1 MSHTFKFGSFAKRK
15 NSTLQPTNLTS
26 FESFDVLFK
35 NPTSLDNPTIT
46 LNHSGD
52 FNYNYAVYG
61 SNYYFVRDKVARNN
75 DLWEVSLKL
84 DSMATLK
91 ANILAT
97 TAYILY
103 DATANTELP
112 DNRLPMKTTKSVSA
126 NSAAFPFSV
135 DGGCYILS
143 LTGAHGS
150 TGVYKVSANELGDL
164 IDDLND
170 ITDNIFDFGSLTP
183 PSWPSVPPTG
193 STIETYLEY
202 VADALGWV
210 GDWIDYAIQCAVK
223 PISQI
228 FGSANLPSNIRE
240 CRFIPFNRG
249 VTTPV
254 TPVYLGTFETN
265 SSLGRL
271 ITDTVADSATV
282 QIPWQA
288 ADYRR
293 RSPYTE
299 LYIYLPY
306 MGMIRLSPENL
317 AGQSSITARYV
328 LGLRDGSLICTL
340 TAGSQVIGQYSANV
354 AASVPVGISNISLP
368 RAAQSVIAAGANI
381 ASKNVAGV
389 GMAAMNFADS
399 VTPNFTC
406 IGGLDGVAAS
416 ATNQNI
422 TCYSVFHDTIAAP
435 NLDLATIGAPTMCSK
450 LISSLPDGF
459 IQCNE
464 AHVSAAADVGILE
477 EVDSY
482 LNSGFYKE

>member
-15 NSTLQPTNLTS
+15 NSTLQPADLS
-26 FESFDVLFK
+26 GFVSFDVLFK

-75 DLWEVSLKL
+75 NLWEVSLTL
-84 DSMATLK
+84 DVLATYK
-91 ANILAT
+91 TNILAT

-103 DATANTELP
+103 DATANTEIS
-112 DNRLPMKTTKSVSA
+112 DNRLPMKTTKSISSNTA
-126 NSAAFPFSV
+126 TCPFVPDS
-135 DGGCYILS
+135 GCYILS
-143 LTGAHGS
+143 LTGSNGT
-150 TGVYKVSANELGDL
+150 TGVYKVDSSELAGL
-164 IDDLND
+164 IDDLDD

-228 FGSANLPSNIRE
+228 FGSANVPSNIRE
-240 CRFIPFNRG
+240 CRFIPFNVG
-249 VTTPV
+249 VTGGADTI
-254 TPVYLGTFETN
+254 YLGTFQTK
-265 SSLGRL
+265 SSLGKL
-271 ITDTVADSATV
+271 ITNTVHRTTSV
-282 QIPWQA
+282 NIPWQA
-288 ADYRR
+288 SDYRR

-306 MGMIRLSPENL
+306 IGMIRLSPDNL
-317 AGQSSITARYV
+317 IGQSSISVAYT
-328 LGLRDGSLICTL
+328 LGVRDGSLICTL
-340 TAGSQVIGQYSANV
+340 TSGGEVLGQYSANV
-354 AASVPVGISNISLP
+354 AASVPVGFSNINIP
-368 RAAQSVIAAGANI
+368 RAAQSVIAAGANL
-381 ASKNVAGV
+381 AAKNISGI
-389 GMAAMNFADS
+389 GMAAINLADS
-399 VTPNFTC
+399 ITPNYSC
-406 IGGLDGVAAS
+406 IGGLDGVAAT

-422 TCYSVFHDTIAAP
+422 TCYSVYHDTIAAP
-435 NLDLATIGAPTMCSK
+435 NQNLAVIGAPTMCSK

-459 IQCNE
+459 IQCSE

-477 EVDSY
+477 EIDSF